1 MGTSSSP
8 RELERKLTLL
18 SRAVDDTQVETLKQS
33 GMAVKVAVL
42 AKARPATGG
51 DLRLSGT
58 KNRKVGV
65 NFAMRGKRV
74 YVRALGPMHWLE
86 DGVKSHAV
94 APKSAGGTRAARSA
108 FITNAF
114 GQGRQSLSFG
124 KGRIKMLR
132 FVDGSFRPYARNAG
146 GLKAQHVWSEG
157 VHAAEPVVARIF
169 RQENGRAIR
178 RVFNG

>member
-108 FITNAF
+108 FIANAF
-114 GQGRQSLSFG
+114 GQGRQSL
-124 KGRIKMLR
+124 
-132 FVDGSFRPYARNAG
+132 
-146 GLKAQHVWSEG
+146 
-157 VHAAEPVVARIF
+157 
-169 RQENGRAIR
+169 
-178 RVFNG
+178 